1 MPIIDEQVL
10 DNSEWKLTTF
20 DETPILPT
28 YIVAFIVGEFEY
40 VERKTSNNIPIR
52 VYTPLGLQNR
62 GVIAADF
69 GVKCVDF
76 YEKFFGIKYPLP
88 KLDMIGIQ
96 DYPLGGMEN
105 WGLITYAM
113 NCLIYDTESD
123 SVTTWQ
129 YLLAIVAHEIAHM
142 WFGNYVTIEWWSH
155 LWLKEGFATFLQ
167 YYCCDQLD
175 PSMKAWD
182 VFHLMRY
189 TNAQHLD
196 SLASS
201 HPIHVDVGHPREAA
215 AVFDQISYAKGAS
228 LIRMIFHW
236 VGEENFRKGTSNY
249 LKQRAYTSAET
260 IHLWEALEE
269 AVNDKNYPVKEV
281 GQQWTKLMNF
291 PILKAELITPT
302 KLKLTQSCCQNSNQ
316 IWKVPVIMTING
328 QFNKILM
335 TQPTQEI
342 DVPENAVININKD
355 ASSFLR
361 TNYSSELL
369 HRLLNS
375 ELSAMD
381 QRYLQSDVFY
391 LATSGHDGKIADWLD
406 LVFDWYYKNAFLDT
420 AVLSEIMRNISA
432 LNPII
437 AELGCSDA
445 WNDKKLMFYIKF
457 FEQVGW
463 SSDNDTVDKQAL
475 RSELISNLISCGH
488 QQIIQTGV
496 DKFHSGDYSPKMG
509 YCIYKAYLYANPEKH
524 VDELIKLYGET
535 DLAEA
540 AKRENIR
547 NAVFSKIGC
556 DQLRPKIADFMFS
569 NQISKS
575 ERGKYLAALGRCAGS
590 NYRAYFRD
598 TFLAR
603 FLQITEEYQETQF
616 LYSRAIDGNVKLAYK
631 QEDLNEFLSIIKDN
645 NIKPGA
651 KAIAQ
656 AKEGAERNIRILET
670 QGESIKN
677 ALSIQ
682 EAMV

>member
-1 MPIIDEQVL
+1 
-10 DNSEWKLTTF
+10 
-20 DETPILPT
+20 
-28 YIVAFIVGEFEY
+28 
-40 VERKTSNNIPIR
+40 
-52 VYTPLGLQNR
+52 
-62 GVIAADF
+62 
-69 GVKCVDF
+69 
-76 YEKFFGIKYPLP
+76 
-88 KLDMIGIQ
+88 
-96 DYPLGGMEN
+96 
-105 WGLITYAM
+105 
-113 NCLIYDTESD
+113 
-123 SVTTWQ
+123 
-129 YLLAIVAHEIAHM
+129 
-142 WFGNYVTIEWWSH
+142 
-155 LWLKEGFATFLQ
+155 
-167 YYCCDQLD
+167 
-175 PSMKAWD
+175 
-182 VFHLMRY
+182 
-189 TNAQHLD
+189 
-196 SLASS
+196 
-201 HPIHVDVGHPREAA
+201 
-215 AVFDQISYAKGAS
+215 
-228 LIRMIFHW
+228 
-236 VGEENFRKGTSNY
+236 
-249 LKQRAYTSAET
+249 
-260 IHLWEALEE
+260 
-269 AVNDKNYPVKEV
+269 
-281 GQQWTKLMNF
+281 
-291 PILKAELITPT
+291 
-302 KLKLTQSCCQNSNQ
+302 
-316 IWKVPVIMTING
+316 MTING

-556 DQLRPKIADFMFS
+556 DQLLGSLGQNFGKILPFS
-569 NQISKS
+569 QTGL
-575 ERGKYLAALGRCAGS
+575 R
-590 NYRAYFRD
+590 
-598 TFLAR
+598 R
-603 FLQITEEYQETQF
+603 FLK
-616 LYSRAIDGNVKLAYK
+616 SPKS
-631 QEDLNEFLSIIKDN
+631 LS
-645 NIKPGA
+645 P
-651 KAIAQ
+651 
-656 AKEGAERNIRILET
+656 
-670 QGESIKN
+670 
-677 ALSIQ
+677 
-682 EAMV
+682 